1 MEKTARR
8 FAFGEVLLLVLL
20 VAQLALYVFMW
31 LRFQDDRA
39 FYGSDFISFYT
50 AGRIAR
56 SGDFHALYDLDTQR
70 RVQAEV
76 LGENTFPGGANLSQH
91 PPYLALVLAGLAV
104 DDFVQSY
111 MLWTVVRLPVLLAC
125 GWLVHRFFRGHGW
138 EARPAL
144 WNALAAM
151 AFFPVFL
158 GILGGQDAVW
168 ILAALLLWWNGL
180 AFREEALAG
189 VGLAL
194 ATLAPT
200 IAGALALPLL
210 ASRRPAAVWFLAA
223 LVPLGLY
230 TLLLIGRD
238 GLGDFLGLMTLSA
251 SGDQYGLNPAA
262 MVNLLGLLLR
272 TFPGLSLETA
282 RLISWGALLAA
293 AALLIALWWGKGRQ
307 LRLELVGLAVTLA
320 VFTSPH
326 LHSHSLA
333 FLLLPALAVCLQ
345 LGRLSRPLGL
355 ALLPVLSIAM
365 LLASF
370 FSLAWS
376 YALAYLTMLALA
388 AALTW
393 NLVRGQPAA
402 EAR

>member
-1 MEKTARR
+1 MEKPARR
-8 FAFGEVLLLVLL
+8 FALGEVLLLLLL

-31 LRFQDDRA
+31 LGFQDDPA

-56 SGDFHALYDLDTQR
+56 AGDFHHLYDLETQR
-70 RVQAEV
+70 RVQADV

-91 PPYLALVLAGLAV
+91 PPTLALLLAGLAV
-104 DDFVQSY
+104 DDFIQSY
-111 MLWTVVRLPVLLAC
+111 VLWTVVRLPVLLAC
-125 GWLVHRFFRGHGW
+125 GWLVYRFFRGNGW
-138 EARPAL
+138 EARPAI
-144 WNALAAM
+144 WNALAAT

-180 AFREEALAG
+180 AFRAEAQAG
-189 VGLAL
+189 IGLAL

-200 IAGALALPLL
+200 IAGTLALPLL
-210 ASRRPAAVWFLAA
+210 AARRRAALWFLAA
-223 LVPLGLY
+223 MVPLGVY
-230 TLLLIGRD
+230 TLALVGLD
-238 GLGDFLGLMTLSA
+238 GLRDFWGLMTLSA
-251 SGDQYGLNPAA
+251 SGNEYGLNPAA
-262 MVNLLGLLLR
+262 MYNLLGLLLR
-272 TFPGLSLETA
+272 AFPALPLATA

-293 AALLIALWWGKGRQ
+293 AVLLVVLWWGKGDRV
-307 LRLELVGLAVTLA
+307 RLELAGLAVVLA
-320 VFTSPH
+320 VFLSPH
-326 LHSHSLA
+326 LHAHSLA
-333 FLLLPALAVCLQ
+333 FLLLPLLAVCLQ
-345 LGRLSRPLGL
+345 LGRRSRAL
-355 ALLPVLSIAM
+355 ALVLLPALSTAM

-376 YALAYLTMLALA
+376 YALAYLTMLGLA

-393 NLVRGQPAA
+393 SLIRRPAG